1 MILRHVHTLHLHAH
15 AISLKRWKQIFGSSN
30 GIPYTLISILG
41 LQGLHIACYFGV
53 LWTTVSTTGK
63 DNHKWLSYFMFYG
76 VIKTHCANDV
86 IRKLT
91 TIVNY
96 INQITICTT
105 LQQPVY
111 IVLKYLPVNVEGHLL
126 ECFVINY
133 TPGKREE
140 RIYST

>member
-1 MILRHVHTLHLHAH
+1 
-15 AISLKRWKQIFGSSN
+15 
-30 GIPYTLISILG
+30 
-41 LQGLHIACYFGV
+41 
-53 LWTTVSTTGK
+53 
-63 DNHKWLSYFMFYG
+63 MFYG

-86 IRKLT
+86 IHKLT

-96 INQITICTT
+96 ISQITICTT

-111 IVLKYLPVNVEGHLL
+111 IVWKYLPVNVEGHLL

-140 RIYST
+140 RIYRT